1 MIHGWWP
8 IAVAAGLAVACAPTE
23 RGMSGDCADAEWT
36 GTRLL
41 GLDVGEALG
50 DSWVLS
56 GSGLLPGD
64 CGTSAFAFHHGE
76 RGLQVEALAR
86 RTEEASSCTCRT
98 RNFCVNFRDAATV
111 RDLTPAEVPADL
123 LREVCL
129 TAGERDRGL
138 LLDAGVQNAAYRWV
152 LVALGVLVLA
162 GVLHVLL
169 REAFSPETPRWVAP
183 ALGSIVL
190 LAGILRYFLSEWN
203 FVHEYFHFGNT
214 IGSYLYSDALDMH
227 GEVGPA
233 LYRATEAL
241 FGLDED
247 SVFGTN
253 AVLATLT
260 VPLLALLDYLL
271 FRSWPRALFS
281 AFVLAVLPHHLR
293 VSASEDLFIPM
304 VLFSV
309 SGLALAVRHL
319 ETGGRGTLALSSAA
333 LFLAAQSR
341 PEGALTVVFLGLMV
355 VAGVRRG
362 WPRVVTRPATWVAL
376 AGLAAAVVLQRTL
389 FGSGAESLVAE
400 VNPIRLPW
408 PQLWLDPEVTP
419 PVLPALCVVSLVA
432 AFRGRDL
439 VSLGLLAAGEASVYA
454 SLVFFDSETYNLRSQ
469 VAAVPYLVLFAAGGF
484 EFLRRFVAA
493 HRASLAV
500 FAGLLL
506 FSVSEGMA
514 TRIPFIRADTP
525 DADVADFIRDSLPEV
540 PDGPGIT
547 MLAHAQFT
555 PFPRDLVWRER
566 RLIRMVELE
575 RWARGEE
582 PGLTCEN
589 LIVFEA
595 PGCFVGDWTRVTDDE
610 MDPACAAVRRACRLE
625 PMFTKE
631 IEIPRGYGQVRFGR
645 ARAGLAR
652 RDDRPDVITI
662 GFYRAA
668 GPAKDSR

>member
-1 MIHGWWP
+1 MNRGGWLAWV
-8 IAVAAGLAVACAPTE
+8 VAGFAVACAPTQ

-36 GTRLL
+36 ARHLL
-41 GLDVGEALG
+41 GLEAGEALG
-50 DSWVLS
+50 ESWVLS
-56 GSGLLPGD
+56 RAGILPNR
-64 CGTSAFAFHHGE
+64 CGTSVFAFHHRD
-76 RGLQVEALAR
+76 RGPQVEVLAR
-86 RTEEASSCTCRT
+86 QTEEASSCTCRT
-98 RNFCVNFRDAATV
+98 RNYCLNFRDPATA
-111 RDLTPAEVPADL
+111 RDLKPAEVPLDL

-129 TAGERDRGL
+129 AAGDRDRGV
-138 LLDAGVQNAAYRWV
+138 LLDAGAQNAAYRWL
-152 LVALGVLVLA
+152 LVALGLVVLA
-162 GVLHVLL
+162 GTLCVLW
-169 REAFSPETPRWVAP
+169 REVFAPGTPRIVAP
-183 ALGSIVL
+183 ALGSVVL
-190 LAGILRYFLSEWN
+190 LAAILRYFLSEWN
-203 FVHEYFHFGNT
+203 FIHEYFHFGNT
-214 IGSYLYSDALDMH
+214 ISSYLYNDLLDKH

-233 LYRATEAL
+233 FYRAAEAL

-260 VPLLALLDYLL
+260 VPVGALLDYLL

-293 VSASEDLFIPM
+293 VSAGEDLFIPM

-309 SGLALAVRHL
+309 SGLALAVRHFD
-319 ETGGRGTLALSSAA
+319 TGARGTLALSSAA
-333 LFLAAQSR
+333 LFLATQSR
-341 PEGALTVVFLGLMV
+341 PEGALTVVLLGLLV

-362 WPRVVTRPATWVAL
+362 WPRVLTRPATWVAL

-400 VNPIRLPW
+400 VTLIRLPW

-419 PVLPALCVVSLVA
+419 PVLPALCVVGLVA
-432 AFRGRDL
+432 AFRNRDL
-439 VSLGLLAAGEASVYA
+439 VSLGLLVAGEATVYA
-454 SLVFFDSETYNLRSQ
+454 SLVFFDSKTYNLRSQ
-469 VAAVPYLVLFAAGGF
+469 VAAIPYFVLFAAGGF

-500 FAGLLL
+500 FWGLLL

-525 DADVADFIRDSLPEV
+525 DADVADFIRDVLPLIPE
-540 PDGPGIT
+540 GPGVT
-547 MLAHAQFT
+547 MLAPALFT

-566 RLIRMVELE
+566 KLIRMVELE

-582 PGLTCEN
+582 PGLTCED

-595 PGCFVGDWTRVTDDE
+595 PGCFVGGGNRWTDDE

-631 IEIPRGYGQVRFGR
+631 IEIPLPYGQNRFGR
-645 ARAGLAR
+645 ARAGPAR
-652 RDDRPDVITI
+652 HDDRPEVITI
-662 GFYRAA
+662 GFYWAA
-668 GPAKDSR
+668 GPARESR